1 MPLRKSLDHSLIL
14 AEDVPRAPIA
24 GGRRDSSP
32 IHASDGVK
40 LGRLLAGLAG
50 QLLQLTRESG
60 IDGWASRDGPGV
72 GADARWITGVGRH
85 LAIEFRGVQSWGL
98 RAPAYN
104 PLAISKSPWIWR
116 EEFPVEVGGYRPQGG
131 THGSEEQHIV
141 WGINIK

>member
-1 MPLRKSLDHSLIL
+1 
-14 AEDVPRAPIA
+14 
-24 GGRRDSSP
+24 
-32 IHASDGVK
+32 VK

-85 LAIEFRGVQSWGL
+85 LAIEFRGSPKLGAPCPCLQSP
-98 RAPAYN
+98 RHFQI
-104 PLAISKSPWIWR
+104 PLDL
-116 EEFPVEVGGYRPQGG
+116 EGEFPVEVGGYRPQGG